1 MFTFE
6 APASGVV
13 TTVFLPNPLFSDT
26 ESLTDTVQVK
36 RAMDGTLYSYIK
48 TKNGRRRLQWT
59 FRTTRNKGLEFRA
72 FLLTYFASKVR
83 ATDHNGRVWVGNFT
97 NNPFEFDTTS
107 RAAPAISPMPRGE
120 TQEITIEFEGVE
132 Q

>member
-1 MFTFE
+1 MFLFE
-6 APASGVV
+6 APMPAVEASI
-13 TTVFLPNPLFSDT
+13 FLPNPAFGDN
-26 ESLTDTVQVK
+26 ESLTDSVQVK

-48 TKNGRRRLQWT
+48 TKNGRRRLQWS
-59 FRTTRNKGLEFRA
+59 FRMTRNRA
-72 FLLTYFASKVR
+72 LQLRQFILTYAASQIRV
-83 ATDHNGRVWVGNFT
+83 TDHNNRVWVGYFT
-97 NNPFEFDTTS
+97 INPFEFNTPQ